1 MERMQID
8 LGHKPPNDPG
18 EPLEF
23 VVDPILVEKAREAL
37 TARKY
42 AQMMEDATFPPG
54 AILSAKAW
62 TLWTS
67 LLTLA

>member
-1 MERMQID
+1 MQRMQID
-8 LGHKPPNDPG
+8 LGHKSPSDPS

-37 TARKY
+37 AIRKY

-54 AILSAKAW
+54 TILSARA
-62 TLWTS
+62 
-67 LLTLA
+67 